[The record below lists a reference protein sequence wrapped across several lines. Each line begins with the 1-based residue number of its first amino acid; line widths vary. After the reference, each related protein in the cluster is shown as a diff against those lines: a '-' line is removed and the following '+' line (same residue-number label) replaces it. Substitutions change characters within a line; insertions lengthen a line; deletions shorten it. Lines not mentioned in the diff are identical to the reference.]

1 MDAKQIRFIF
11 EKLLEKVEIIKEE
24 NITKLENLSNKTFL

>member
-1 MDAKQIRFIF
+1 MDIKQIRFIF